1 MIKTDFIVIHTKK
14 INVMNT
20 KKEYIAP
27 KLTEFSYMSEE
38 GFALSLMNNL
48 LEPNDFDDYGQENW
62 DWNKDGN
69 NQFGGEDW
77 NWDN

>member
-27 KLTEFSYMSEE
+27 KLTEFSYKSEE
-38 GFALSLMNNL
+38 GFALSIMNTL
-48 LEPNDFDDYGQENW
+48 NDPLFDDCNQEKW
-62 DWNKDGN
+62 DYNEN
-69 NQFGGEDW
+69 NHFGDNEW
-77 NWDN
+77 NWD

>member
-1 MIKTDFIVIHTKK
+1 
-14 INVMNT
+14 MNT

-48 LEPNDFDDYGQENW
+48 LEPNDFDDYGQEKW
-62 DWNKDGN
+62 DYDEN
-69 NQFGGEDW
+69 NQFEDGW
-77 NWDN
+77 NSWGNNN

>member
-27 KLTEFSYMSEE
+27 KLTEFSYRSED
-38 GFALSLMNNL
+38 GYALSIMNTL
-48 LEPNDFDDYGQENW
+48 QDPLFDDCNQETW
-62 DWNKDGN
+62 DWNEGN
-69 NQFGGEDW
+69 NHFGNSDW
-77 NWDN
+77 DEWDNN

>member
-1 MIKTDFIVIHTKK
+1 
-14 INVMNT
+14 MNT

-48 LEPNDFDDYGQENW
+48 LEPDEFDDYNQENW
-62 DWNKDGN
+62 DWNEDGN
-69 NQFGGEDW
+69 NQFGNS
-77 NWDN
+77 NWDWE

>member
-1 MIKTDFIVIHTKK
+1 
-14 INVMNT
+14 MNT

-48 LEPNDFDDYGQENW
+48 LEPDDFDDCNQENW
-62 DWNKDGN
+62 DWNDGN
-69 NQFGGEDW
+69 NRFDDEWDSW
-77 NWDN
+77 NNN

>member
-27 KLTEFSYMSEE
+27 KLTVFSYKSED
-38 GFALSLMNNL
+38 GFALSIMNTL
-48 LEPNDFDDYGQENW
+48 HDPLFDDCNQEKW
-62 DWNKDGN
+62 DYDDN
-69 NQFGGEDW
+69 NHFGDNEW
-77 NWDN
+77 NWD